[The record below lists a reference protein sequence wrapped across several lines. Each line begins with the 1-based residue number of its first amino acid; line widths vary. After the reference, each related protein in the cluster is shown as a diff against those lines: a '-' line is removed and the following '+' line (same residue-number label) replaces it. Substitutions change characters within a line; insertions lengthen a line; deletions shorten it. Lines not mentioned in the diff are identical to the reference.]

1 MAARPCDRL
10 REREREK
17 MEGSG
22 ENRSE
27 GPTPALQ
34 SLSFVLAIGTTDT
47 APRRGSLN
55 RFEDPYSEITFLDAG
70 ESLTRYDETAE
81 EHIELTRDE
90 QAEPGYVGDTLVLE
104 SENTTRQIYNNDKG
118 FFTVAEVVAH
128 IVEFER
134 IDRPKTEWFGGI
146 DCSHVFFEGIRLN
159 SDGDAYRIL
168 WGS

>member
-34 SLSFVLAIGTTDT
+34 SLSFVLVIGTTDT
-47 APRRGSLN
+47 AP
-55 RFEDPYSEITFLDAG
+55 PYSEITYLDAS
-70 ESLTRYDETAE
+70 ENLTRYDETAE